1 MAAIFINNTKSDLFH
16 SGGTANPIYI
26 PKIEDLVSENSML
39 ALYTQVSTVL
49 NETIQYFLTFDD
61 VIKVIHFG
69 KGLGTITAEGIMYS
83 DCDGE
88 LPGFDAFKQAISD
101 LRGEVVE
108 AVIGP
113 MTLTVIMTSA
123 QVTLVPDP
131 ITMGHFTFSF
141 SIVNHDLG

>member
-1 MAAIFINNTKSDLFH
+1 MAAIFMNLTKTDLFH

-26 PKIEDLVSENSML
+26 PEVEKLVSDNSLL
-39 ALYTQVSTVL
+39 ALYTQVSTQL

-69 KGLGTITAEGIMYS
+69 KGLGTVTVEGIMYS

-88 LPGFDAFKQAISD
+88 IPGFDTFKEAVSK

-108 AVIGP
+108 AVVGP
-113 MTLTVIMTSA
+113 MTLTVIMSSV
-123 QVTLVPDP
+123 QVTLLPDP
-131 ITMGHFTFSF
+131 TTMGHFTYSF
-141 SIVNHDLG
+141 SVVNHDL

>member
-1 MAAIFINNTKSDLFH
+1 MAAIFMNTTKNDLFH

-26 PKIEDLVSENSML
+26 PKVEELVDNNSML
-39 ALYTQVSTVL
+39 ALYTQVSTQL

-88 LPGFDAFKQAISD
+88 IPGFDTFKKAVSD

-113 MTLTVIMTSA
+113 MTLTVIMTSV

-131 ITMGHFTFSF
+131 TTMAHFTYSF
-141 SIVNHDLG
+141 SIVNHDL

>member
-1 MAAIFINNTKSDLFH
+1 MAAIFMNTTKSDLFH

-26 PKIEDLVSENSML
+26 PEIEQLVSDNSML
-39 ALYTQVSTVL
+39 SLYTQVSTQL

-69 KGLGTITAEGIMYS
+69 KGLGTITAEGIMFS

-88 LPGFDAFKQAISD
+88 IPGFDTFKKAISA

-108 AVIGP
+108 ATIGP

-123 QVTLVPDP
+123 QVTLIPDP
-131 ITMGHFTFSF
+131 TTMGHFTFSF
-141 SIVNHDLG
+141 SVVNHDL

>member
-1 MAAIFINNTKSDLFH
+1 MAAIFMNLTKTDMFH

-26 PKIEDLVSENSML
+26 PKIEELVSSNGLLS
-39 ALYTQVSTVL
+39 LYTQVSTQL

-69 KGLGTITAEGIMYS
+69 KGLGTIVAEGIMYS

-88 LPGFDAFKQAISD
+88 IPGFDTFKQAITD
-101 LRGEVVE
+101 LRGEIIT
-108 AVIGP
+108 ATIGP
-113 MTLTVIMTSA
+113 MSLTVIMTSV

-131 ITMGHFTFSF
+131 TTMGHFTFTF
-141 SIVNHDLG
+141 SIVDHDM